1 MLTVLVIEYN
11 LIEFNKGSFVVI
23 DLYVVIGFV
32 QSFHDL
38 LLLHSREVIL
48 LYNQQVNTLSPEYK
62 FKCGFSLGIQVDR
75 QDKQQRFNLLER
87 RPCEV

>member
-23 DLYVVIGFV
+23 DFYVVIGFV
-32 QSFHDL
+32 QSLHDL

-48 LYNQQVNTLSPEYK
+48 LYNQQVNTLSP
-62 FKCGFSLGIQVDR
+62 
-75 QDKQQRFNLLER
+75 
-87 RPCEV
+87 